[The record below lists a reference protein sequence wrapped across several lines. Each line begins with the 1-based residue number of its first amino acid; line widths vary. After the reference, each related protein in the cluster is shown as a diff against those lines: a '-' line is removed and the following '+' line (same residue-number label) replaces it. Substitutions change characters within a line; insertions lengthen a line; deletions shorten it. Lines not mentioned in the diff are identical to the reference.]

1 MEILSKDSGNMIAL
15 RLCLDRIVPPRK
27 DRPVIFRVPPLKT
40 INDAPKAMGAIIGA
54 VASGEI
60 SISEGADMSRMV
72 ESYVRAIE
80 ATDLEIR
87 LRAIEERIKNASP

>member
-1 MEILSKDSGNMIAL
+1 MIAL

-27 DRPVIFRVPPLKT
+27 DRPVIFQVPPLKT